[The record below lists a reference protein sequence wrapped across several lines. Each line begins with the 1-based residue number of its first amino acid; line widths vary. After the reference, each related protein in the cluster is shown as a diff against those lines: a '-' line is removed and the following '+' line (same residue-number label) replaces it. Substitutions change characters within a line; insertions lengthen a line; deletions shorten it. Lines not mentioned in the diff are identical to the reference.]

1 MTGMGKGLQANDP
14 TVLAAFHSA
23 LLHQLGIL
31 AVVAVVLAVAGNVV
45 STVRFKRAVAS
56 GTVGSKPVIA
66 WPYPEPAARRLLRF
80 AFGGLWILDGLL
92 QAQSS
97 MPLGLPGGVLTPAA
111 SSTPGW
117 VQHLV
122 NVGAT
127 IWSDHPVTA
136 AAATVWIQIGIGVFV
151 LVAPRGYWSRAAG
164 LVSAGWALIIWVFGE
179 AFGGVFGHGSSWLV
193 GLPGAA
199 VFYLVA
205 GVLLAL
211 PERTFETPRL
221 GTRILQGFGIFF
233 IGMGVLQAL
242 PGRGFWTGRP
252 HPSSVP
258 GTLDAMIGQM
268 AKVSQ
273 PSVFSSWI
281 RAFGS
286 FDAAHGWGV
295 NLVAAVLLVAVGACF
310 LSGRPP
316 LLRVGV
322 LAGIV
327 VCLADW
333 VLVQDFGFFGGV
345 GTDPNSMI
353 PMAVVFTAAYLAVIR
368 VPAAAPAAAEVPEVA
383 TADRSVGRLDRLSP
397 GYLARCLAAVGA
409 AAIVLVGA
417 APMAVAATNPNA
429 DPILTEALDGTPNV
443 VNEPAPGFTLT
454 GQSGQPVSLHSLL
467 GHTVVLT
474 FLDPVCTSDCPLIAQ
489 ELRLTDQLLGSA
501 AATVD
506 LVAVVDNPLFHSTA
520 ATQAFDNQEGLD
532 HLANWHFLTGS
543 ITDLS
548 RVWNGYGVQTDLA
561 VGGAMV
567 AHSDLVYIV
576 DPRGRIREVFDATPG
591 TTPASYSSFSAL
603 LAAQTQRFIHS

>member
-1 MTGMGKGLQANDP
+1 MPGMGKGLQTNDP
-14 TVLAAFHSA
+14 TVLAAFHAA
-23 LLHQLGIL
+23 LLHQLAIL
-31 AVVAVVLAVAGNVV
+31 AVLAFLLLVAGNVL
-45 STVRFKRAVAS
+45 STIRFKRAVAS
-56 GTVGSKPVIA
+56 GTVGTKPVVA

-97 MPLGLPGGVLTPAA
+97 MPLGLPSGVLTPAA
-111 SSTPGW
+111 GSSPGW

-151 LVAPRGYWSRAAG
+151 LVAPRGYWTRAAG
-164 LVSAGWALIIWVFGE
+164 LVSAGWALVIWVFGE

-199 VFYLVA
+199 VFYLAA
-205 GVLLAL
+205 GVILAL
-211 PERTFETPRL
+211 PERAFETPRL
-221 GTRILQGFGIFF
+221 GNRILKGFGVFF

-242 PGRGFWTGRP
+242 PGRGYWTGQA

-268 AKVSQ
+268 GKVSQ
-273 PSVFSSWI
+273 PSLFSSWV

-295 NLVAAVLLVAVGACF
+295 NLLSVLLLVAVGACF

-322 LAGIV
+322 IAGTV

-345 GTDPNSMI
+345 GTDPNSMV
-353 PMAVVFTAAYLAVIR
+353 PMVLVFTAAYLAVIR
-368 VPAAAPAAAEVPEVA
+368 VPAVSSAVAEAPEPAPAV
-383 TADRSVGRLDRLSP
+383 RSAGLIDRLNP
-397 GYLARCLAAVGA
+397 GYLARCLAAIGA

-417 APMAVAATNPNA
+417 APMALAATNPNA

-443 VNEPAPGFTLT
+443 LNEAAPAFTLT
-454 GQSGQPVSLHSLL
+454 DQSGQPVSLHSLV
-467 GHTVVLT
+467 GHTVILT

-489 ELRLTDQLLGSA
+489 ELRVTDQLLGSSA
-501 AATVD
+501 ANVD

-520 ATQAFDNQEGLD
+520 ATQAFDTQEGLD
-532 HLANWHFLTGS
+532 HLTNWHFLTGS

-548 RVWNGYGVQTDLA
+548 RVWNDYGIQTDVA

-567 AHSDLVYIV
+567 AHSDLVYII
-576 DPRGRIREVFDATPG
+576 DPSGRTREIFDSSPG

-603 LAAQTQRFIHS
+603 LAAQTQRFTHS